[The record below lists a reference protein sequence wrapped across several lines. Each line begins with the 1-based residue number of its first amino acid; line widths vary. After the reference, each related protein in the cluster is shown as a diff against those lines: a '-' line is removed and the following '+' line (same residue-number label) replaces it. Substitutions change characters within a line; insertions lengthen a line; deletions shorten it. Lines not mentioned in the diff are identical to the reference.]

1 LKLLREHSRIGTK
14 GKIMGIK
21 FRDKTAVGTP
31 TSGEVKTREL
41 LLDLKNS
48 SLYSSTD
55 GTDLIKLGG
64 SSSDSNMDGG
74 SASSVYLLSQTVD
87 GGNA

>member
-1 LKLLREHSRIGTK
+1 
-14 GKIMGIK
+14 MGIK